1 MALWSFQWKEISNIK
16 IVDVANIVDNGWY
29 VTDKPKQT
37 GICFAAC
44 YIVLG
49 ALLLSFLSLQRCCIC
64 LRCGSCDA
72 FKSFTH
78 FCWVLCV
85 GVSNADLDP
94 DLLLCAHA
102 SSWQK
107 WVWKTEAHWVTTHA
121 AECWHQSKQ
130 TEEIS
135 RGIGSTNS
143 CQPSLRYMTGMAV
156 ARTAEQRLGGTH
168 RHAPFSL
175 LTAQPLGKRCRTDS
189 FL

>member
-1 MALWSFQWKEISNIK
+1 MLLTLSTLVVLLLLNHSAVAALSPTPPAS
-16 IVDVANIVDNGWY
+16 
-29 VTDKPKQT
+29 
-37 GICFAAC
+37 

-49 ALLLSFLSLQRCCIC
+49 CSLLSFLSLQRC
-64 LRCGSCDA
+64 LVVLLLAMVHS
-72 FKSFTH
+72 SH
-78 FCWVLCV
+78 FRWVLCV
-85 GVSNADLDP
+85 DLSNADLDP
-94 DLLLCAHA
+94 DLLLCARA

-107 WVWKTEAHWVTTHA
+107 WVWKTEARWVTTHA

-156 ARTAEQRLGGTH
+156 APTAEQRLGGTH

-175 LTAQPLGKRCRTDS
+175 LTA
-189 FL
+189 